1 MASSGSFNTNAYEV
15 RYLEFNW
22 SVKSQSTVS
31 NTTTINWSLAG
42 AGGSENYPYQAGNF
56 KVTIDGNTVYSTAQN
71 NRIKLYNGTTV
82 ASGTYTINHNGDGT
96 RSFTVTAQAGIYT
109 YAVNCKGAGTWSLP
123 AISRAST
130 INSFTGDDVDGT
142 FSVNYTSY
150 SSKFTD
156 RLQITAP
163 SGKVLENFIYSSG
176 ASFSLSQSSVEYL
189 YSATQNSKSINLTA
203 KIITYSGEDKVG
215 ESTAET
221 NTVYIKNADPTIGT
235 IGYADTNAT
244 TLAITKD
251 SSKVIQNFSTVNFTL
266 TNLNAVKNAI
276 LKKITIDINGN
287 TKMATLTGASIATQ
301 NVDVGALD
309 VSSDII
315 AAITVTDSR
324 GNSQTYNKKISI
336 LSYSAPT
343 ALIDCNRKN
352 NYSTEATLSANATFS
367 SLNEKNSLKVQYQTK
382 ATTDTSYSDLTEI
395 ENNTPTALE
404 LDNKKSWDVRVI
416 LSDRLS
422 TATYNLQV
430 GKGIP
435 LIFYDVLNSS
445 VGMNCFP
452 ASQNALAVNGYN
464 LAIEE
469 LTAWDTGYYI
479 KWADGRLDIYGYIK
493 TTQVTQTAWGSL
505 YISETFSLGDYPVP
519 FIYRPSTVMSLQNYN
534 NSNSSMGWLVAGSG
548 ASNTSLGNAQIAQG
562 TISNVATEYTISYH
576 ATGLW
581 REYKQD

>member
-15 RYLEFNW
+15 RYLKFSW
-22 SVKSQSTVS
+22 SVKSQSTVN
-31 NTTTINWSLAG
+31 NTTTISWSLTG
-42 AGGSENYPYQAGNF
+42 AGGSENYQYQAGNF

-96 RSFTVTAQAGIYT
+96 RNFTATAQAGIYT
-109 YAVNCKGAGTWSLP
+109 YAVNCKGSGTWSLP

-142 FSVNYTSY
+142 FAVNYTSY
-150 SSKFTD
+150 SSKFTN

-176 ASFSLSQSSVEYL
+176 ASFSLSQLSVEYL

-215 ESTAET
+215 ESAAEA
-221 NTVYIKNADPTIGT
+221 NTVYIKNANPTISA
-235 IGYADTNAT
+235 ISYADTNAT

-251 SSKVIQNFSTVNFTL
+251 SSKVIQNFSTVNFAL
-266 TNLNAVKNAI
+266 TNLNAVKNAT

-287 TKMATLTGASIATQ
+287 TTPATLTGSSIAKQT
-301 NVDVGALD
+301 VEVGTID

-324 GNSQTYNKKISI
+324 GYSQTYNKKIPI

-343 ALIDCNRKN
+343 ALINCSRKN
-352 NYSTEATLSANATFS
+352 NYSTAATLSVNATFS
-367 SLNEKNSLKVQYQTK
+367 RLNEKNSLKVQYQAK
-382 ATTDTSYSDLTEI
+382 ATTDTSYSDLSEI
-395 ENNTPTALE
+395 ENNAPVALE

-416 LSDRLS
+416 LSDKLS

-430 GKGIP
+430 NKGIP
-435 LIFYDVLNSS
+435 LIFYDVLNSA

-452 ASQNALAVNGYN
+452 TSQNALAVNGYN

-469 LTAWDTGYYI
+469 LTTWDNGYYI

-493 TTQVTQTAWGSL
+493 TTQVTQIAWGGL
-505 YISETFSLGDYPVP
+505 YTSETVSLGDYPVP
-519 FIYRPSTVMSLQNYN
+519 FIYRPSTVISLQNYS
-534 NSNSSMGWLVAGSG
+534 NSNMAWLIAGGG

>member
-15 RYLEFNW
+15 RYLKFSW
-22 SVKSQSTVS
+22 SVKSQSTVN
-31 NTTTINWSLAG
+31 NTTTISWSLVG
-42 AGGSENYPYQAGNF
+42 AGGSENYQYQAGNF
-56 KVTIDGNTVYSTAQN
+56 KVTIDGNTVYSTSQSS
-71 NRIKLYNGTTV
+71 RIKLYNGTTV
-82 ASGTYTINHNGDGT
+82 ASGTYTMTHNGDGT
-96 RSFTVTAQAGIYT
+96 RSFTATAQAGIYT
-109 YAVNCKGAGTWSLP
+109 YAVNCKGSGTWSLP

-130 INSFTGDDVDGT
+130 LNSFTGDDVDGA
-142 FSVNYTSY
+142 FAVNYTSY
-150 SSKFTD
+150 SSKFTN

-215 ESTAET
+215 ESTTET
-221 NTVYIKNADPTIGT
+221 STVYIKNADPTIGT
-235 IGYADTNAT
+235 IGYADTNTT

-266 TNLNAVKNAI
+266 TNLNAVKNAT
-276 LKKITIDINGN
+276 LKKITVNINGN
-287 TKMATLTGASIATQ
+287 TTSATLTGASIATQ
-301 NVDVGALD
+301 DVDVGALD

-324 GNSQTYNKKISI
+324 GYSQTYNKKISI

-343 ALIDCNRKN
+343 ALINCSRKN
-352 NYSTEATLSANATFS
+352 NYSTEATLSVDATFS
-367 SLNEKNSLKVQYQTK
+367 NLNEKNSLKVQYQTK
-382 ATTDTSYSDLTEI
+382 ATTDTSYSDLAEI
-395 ENNTPTALE
+395 ENNTPAALE
-404 LDNKKSWDVRVI
+404 LDSKKSWDVRVI

-430 GKGIP
+430 AKGIP
-435 LIFYDVLNSS
+435 LIFYDILNSS

-452 ASQNALAVNGYN
+452 SSKNAWVVNGYN
-464 LAIEE
+464 LGLEE
-469 LTAWDTGYYI
+469 LTTWDNGYYI
-479 KWADGRLDIYGYIK
+479 KWSDGRLDIYGYIK
-493 TTQVTQTAWGSL
+493 TAQVTQTAWGSL
-505 YISETFSLGDYPVP
+505 YASETFSLGDYPVP
-519 FIYRPSTVMSLQNYN
+519 FIYRPSTVMSLQNYS
-534 NSNSSMGWLVAGSG
+534 NSNTGWLVAGGG
-548 ASNTSLGNAQIAQG
+548 ASNTSLGNAQIVQG

>member
-15 RYLEFNW
+15 RYLKFSW
-22 SVKSQSTVS
+22 SVKSQSTVN
-31 NTTTINWSLAG
+31 NTTTISWSLAG
-42 AGGSENYPYQAGNF
+42 AGGSENYQYQAGNF
-56 KVTIDGNTVYSTAQN
+56 KVTIDGNTVYSTVQS

-82 ASGTYTINHNGDGT
+82 ASGTYTITHNGDGT
-96 RSFTVTAQAGIYT
+96 RSFTATAQAGIYT
-109 YAVNCKGAGTWSLP
+109 YTVNCRGSGTWSLP

-150 SSKFTD
+150 SSKFTNC
-156 RLQITAP
+156 LQITAP

-176 ASFSLSQSSVEYL
+176 ANFSLSASSVSYL

-215 ESTAET
+215 ESTTET
-221 NTVYIKNADPTIGT
+221 STVYIKNANPTIGA
-235 IGYADTNAT
+235 ISYADTNAT

-251 SSKVIQNFSTVNFTL
+251 SSKIIQKFSSVTFTF
-266 TNLNAVKNAI
+266 TGLNALKNAT
-276 LKKITIDINGN
+276 LKKLTIDINGN
-287 TKMATLTGASIATQ
+287 TTPATLTGSSITKQ
-301 NVDVGALD
+301 TVEVGAID
-309 VSSDII
+309 VSSDIM
-315 AAITVTDSR
+315 ATVTVTDSR
-324 GNSQTYNKKISI
+324 GNSQTYNKKISV
-336 LSYSAPT
+336 LGYSTPS
-343 ALIDCNRKN
+343 ALIECNRKN
-352 NYSTEATLSANATFS
+352 NYYTETNLNVNATFS
-367 SLNEKNSLKVQYQTK
+367 RLNEGNFLKVQYQTK
-382 ATTDTSYSDLTEI
+382 ATTDASYSDLTTI
-395 ENNTPTALE
+395 ENNAPVALE
-404 LDNKKSWDVRVI
+404 LDSKKSWDVRVI

-435 LIFYDVLNSS
+435 LIFYDILNSS

-452 ASQNALAVNGYN
+452 SSKNAWVVNGYN
-464 LAIEE
+464 LGIEE
-469 LTAWDTGYYI
+469 LTTWDNGYYI

-493 TTQVTQTAWGSL
+493 TTQVTQTTWGGL
-505 YISETFSLGDYPVP
+505 YTSETFSLGDYPVP
-519 FIYRPSTVMSLQNYN
+519 FIHRPSTVMSLQNY
-534 NSNSSMGWLVAGSG
+534 SNSTMGWLIAGGG

-581 REYKQD
+581 RKYKQN

>member
-15 RYLEFNW
+15 RYLKFSW
-22 SVKSQSTVS
+22 SVKSQSTVN
-31 NTTTINWSLAG
+31 NTTTISWSLAG
-42 AGGSENYPYQAGNF
+42 AGGSENYQYQAGNF
-56 KVTIDGNTVYSTAQN
+56 KVAIDGNTVYSTAQN

-82 ASGTYTINHNGDGT
+82 ASGTYTLTHNSDGT
-96 RSFTVTAQAGIYT
+96 RNFTATAQAGIYT
-109 YAVNCKGAGTWSLP
+109 YAVNCKGSGTWSLP

-130 INSFTGDDVDGT
+130 INNFTGDDVDGT
-142 FSVNYTSY
+142 FAVNYTSY
-150 SSKFTD
+150 SSKFTN

-176 ASFSLSQSSVEYL
+176 ANFSLSAPSVSYL

-203 KIITYSGEDKVG
+203 KIITYSGTDKIG
-215 ESTAET
+215 ESTTET
-221 NTVYIKNADPTIGT
+221 STVYIKNADPTIGA
-235 IGYADTNAT
+235 ISYADTNAT

-251 SSKVIQNFSTVNFTL
+251 SANVIQNFSTVNFTL
-266 TNLNAVKNAI
+266 TNLNAVKNAT

-287 TKMATLTGASIATQ
+287 TTSATLTGSSIATQ
-301 NVDVGALD
+301 DVDVGVLD
-309 VSSDII
+309 VSSDIT
-315 AAITVTDSR
+315 AEITITDSR
-324 GNSQTYNKKISI
+324 GYTQTYNKKISA
-336 LSYSAPT
+336 LGYSTPS
-343 ALIDCNRKN
+343 ALIECNRKN
-352 NYSTEATLSANATFS
+352 NYYTETNLNVNATFS
-367 SLNEKNSLKVQYQTK
+367 NLNGKNFLKVQYQTK
-382 ATTDTSYSDLTEI
+382 ATADTSYSDLTEI

-435 LIFYDVLNSS
+435 LIFYDILNSS

-452 ASQNALAVNGYN
+452 SSKNAWVVNGYS
-464 LAIEE
+464 LGIKE
-469 LTAWDTGYYI
+469 LTTWDNGYYI

-493 TTQVTQTAWGSL
+493 TTQVTQTAWGGL
-505 YISETFSLGDYPVP
+505 YTSKTFTLGDYPVP
-519 FIYRPSTVMSLQNYN
+519 FIYRPSTVMSLQNYSD
-534 NSNSSMGWLVAGSG
+534 SNMAWLVAGGG

-562 TISNVATEYTISYH
+562 TISNTATEYTISYH

-581 REYKQD
+581 REYKQN

>member
-15 RYLEFNW
+15 RYLRFSW
-22 SVKSQSTVS
+22 SVKTQSTVN
-31 NTTTINWSLAG
+31 NTTTIGWSLVG

-71 NRIKLYNGTTV
+71 NRIKLYSGTIV
-82 ASGTYTINHNGDGT
+82 ASGTYTMTHNGDGT
-96 RSFTVTAQAGIYT
+96 RNFTATAQAGIYT
-109 YAVNCKGAGTWSLP
+109 YAVNCKGSGTWSLP

-142 FSVNYTSY
+142 FAVNYTSY
-150 SSKFTD
+150 SSKFTN

-176 ASFSLSQSSVEYL
+176 ANFSLSASSVSYL
-189 YSATQNSKSINLTA
+189 YSAAQNSKSINLTA

-221 NTVYIKNADPTIGT
+221 STVYIKNANPTIGA
-235 IGYADTNAT
+235 ISYAGTNAI

-251 SSKVIQNFSTVNFTL
+251 SSKIIQNFSTVNFTF
-266 TNLNAVKNAI
+266 TNLSALKNAT

-287 TKMATLTGASIATQ
+287 TTSATLTGSSIAKQ
-301 NVDVGALD
+301 AVEVGTID
-309 VSSDII
+309 VSSDIT
-315 AAITVTDSR
+315 AEITITDSR
-324 GNSQTYNKKISI
+324 GYSQTYNKKISI

-343 ALIDCNRKN
+343 ALINCSRKN
-352 NYSTEATLSANATFS
+352 NYYTEATLSVNATFS
-367 SLNEKNSLKVQYQTK
+367 SLNEGNSLKVQYQTK
-382 ATTDTSYSDLTEI
+382 ATTDTSYSDLSAI
-395 ENNTPTALE
+395 ENNAPVALE

-435 LIFYDVLNSS
+435 LIFYDILNSS

-452 ASQNALAVNGYN
+452 SSKNALAVNGYN

-469 LTAWDTGYYI
+469 LTPWDNGYYI

-493 TTQVTQTAWGSL
+493 TTQVTQIAWGVL
-505 YISETFSLGDYPVP
+505 YTSETFSLGDYPVP

-534 NSNSSMGWLVAGSG
+534 NSNVGWLVAGGG
-548 ASNTSLGNAQIAQG
+548 ASNTSLGSARIASG
-562 TISNVATEYTISYH
+562 TVSNTTAEYTISYH

-581 REYKQD
+581 REYKQN

>member
-15 RYLEFNW
+15 RYLKFSW
-22 SVKSQSTVS
+22 SVKNQSTVN
-31 NTTTINWSLAG
+31 NTTTINWSLTG
-42 AGGSENYPYQAGNF
+42 AGGSENYQYQAGNF
-56 KVTIDGNTVYSTAQN
+56 KVTIDGNTVYSTTQN

-82 ASGTYTINHNGDGT
+82 ASGTYTLTHNSDGT
-96 RSFTVTAQAGIYT
+96 RSFTATAQAGIYT
-109 YAVNCKGAGTWSLP
+109 YAVNCKGSGKWSLP

-150 SSKFTD
+150 SPKFTN

-163 SGKVLENFIYSSG
+163 SGKILENFIYSSG
-176 ASFSLSQSSVEYL
+176 ANFSLSASSVNYL

-215 ESTAET
+215 ESTTET
-221 NTVYIKNADPTIGT
+221 NTVYIKNATPTIGT
-235 IGYADTNAT
+235 TSYADTNAT

-251 SSKVIQNFSTVNFTL
+251 SSKIIQKFSSVTFTF
-266 TNLNAVKNAI
+266 TGLNALKNAT
-276 LKKITIDINGN
+276 LKKLTIDINGN

-301 NVDVGALD
+301 DVDVGALD
-309 VSSDII
+309 VSSDIT
-315 AAITVTDSR
+315 AEITITDSR
-324 GNSQTYNKKISI
+324 GYTQKYNKKISV
-336 LSYSAPT
+336 LGYSTPS
-343 ALIDCNRKN
+343 ALIECSRKN
-352 NYSTEATLSANATFS
+352 NYYTEATLSVNATFS
-367 SLNEKNSLKVQYQTK
+367 SLNEGNSLKVQYQTK

-430 GKGIP
+430 AKGIP
-435 LIFYDVLNSS
+435 LIFYDILNSS

-452 ASQNALAVNGYN
+452 NSKNAWVVNGYS
-464 LAIEE
+464 LGIEE
-469 LTAWDTGYYI
+469 LTTWDNGYYI
-479 KWADGRLDIYGYIK
+479 KWADGRLDIYGYVK
-493 TTQVTQTAWGSL
+493 TTQTAQTAWGSL
-505 YISETFSLGDYPVP
+505 HTSETFSLGDYPVP
-519 FIYRPSTVMSLQNYN
+519 FIYRPSTVMSLQNY
-534 NSNSSMGWLVAGSG
+534 SNSKLAWLIAGGG
-548 ASNTSLGNAQIAQG
+548 ASNTALGSARIASG
-562 TISNVATEYTISYH
+562 TFSTVATEYTISYH